1 MPLYAA
7 SDNNQSIQNIE
18 MTLQDISSSIQK
30 LSDKVTE
37 LEKEIQSKINKQ
49 EKTTKQDAAA
59 IEKQYQQSFSLLEGD
74 KLEEARKAFS
84 TFILNFPHSSFSARA
99 YYWLGEID
107 YLQNN
112 FKEARSNFLKS
123 YNADNKGS
131 KAAASLARLA
141 LTLKRLN
148 RIDEACTMLDTLYR
162 EFSTIPLPIRQNPAL
177 DKLYNECT

>member
-7 SDNNQSIQNIE
+7 SDNNQSMQNIE
-18 MTLQDISSSIQK
+18 MILQDISSSIRE
-30 LSDKVTE
+30 LSTKVTE
-37 LEKEIQSKINKQ
+37 LEKKIQSKTNKQ

-59 IEKQYQQSFSLLEGD
+59 IEKRYQQAFSLLEGD
-74 KLEEARKAFS
+74 KLVEARKAFA
-84 TFILNFPHSSFSARA
+84 TFILDFPHSAFSARA

-123 YNADNKGS
+123 YNADNKGP

-148 RIDEACTMLDTLYR
+148 RINEACTMLDTLYR